1 MDELEYLK
9 ESLKDY
15 VSDRDAAIIESI
27 RKDSVE
33 PFKAF
38 IEKHKALGTYPDCF
52 KLPSD
57 EVIEIS
63 IRKMSLQCV
72 KIPPEIKGLSV
83 NWLLSRGYDLNLK

>member
-1 MDELEYLK
+1 MSIE
-9 ESLKDY
+9 DY
-15 VSDRDAAIIESI
+15 VKDRDAAIIESI
-27 RKDSVE
+27 RTDSVE

-38 IEKHKALGTYPDCF
+38 IEKYKALGSYPECF

-63 IRKMSLQCV
+63 IHKMSLHCV

-83 NWLLSRGYDLNLK
+83 DWLLSRGYDLNLK

>member
-1 MDELEYLK
+1 MGEIIEKLK
-9 ESLKDY
+9 GY
-15 VSDRDAAIIESI
+15 VEDRDAAIIESI
-27 RKDSVE
+27 KTDSVE

-38 IEKHKALGTYPDCF
+38 IEKYKALGSYPECF

-63 IRKMSLQCV
+63 IRKMSLHCV

-83 NWLLSRGYDLNLK
+83 DWLLSRGYDLNLK